1 MATQDSVQSFIQGLV
16 PLSSNNG
23 NPNTAYNNSSRTVNP
38 FAVQATSPFVTSN
51 SPVPVMDAFG
61 NWQIPS
67 VAPQFVGTDDM
78 FTSGFNIR
86 NFLPTA
92 PLTTRPTTPPIE
104 QPPATTPPGGTVT
117 PPVTPPVGTG
127 GNTPPSSGGTPLNPG
142 GSGGGGTSI
151 MDILSRGGIS
161 GVGGLNT
168 GGNFPTSTNFGNP
181 ANPIDWRQVLDV
193 LSEPFLPGD
202 VWKSNINQ
210 LDVGAGVEGL
220 LQNLTGI
227 PFTGLRKSIPQSVM
241 DKLLEKDPATY
252 NAAERY
258 LVDSYLTNVTNQ
270 LQGGL
275 NNIVN
280 RNMGQVSKD
289 TNAAISKTVQDALAK
304 LGMTYTPQG
313 NFQVVGGGGPR
324 SSFLGTNKYG
334 VYGSSQEARDA
345 YETAVGET
353 QNAIR
358 ASLAASPKNRQAGA
372 DAYGRIYAF

>member
-1 MATQDSVQSFIQGLV
+1 
-16 PLSSNNG
+16 
-23 NPNTAYNNSSRTVNP
+23 
-38 FAVQATSPFVTSN
+38 
-51 SPVPVMDAFG
+51 MDAFG
-61 NWQIPS
+61 NWQMPS
-67 VAPQFVGTDDM
+67 TAPQFVGTEDM
-78 FTSGFNIR
+78 FTSGFNMR
-86 NFLPTA
+86 NFLPLNPFA
-92 PLTTRPTTPPIE
+92 PTPTRPPVAVEPPPT
-104 QPPATTPPGGTVT
+104 QPPVQPPVVQPPVVGPPVPPTL
-117 PPVTPPVGTG
+117 PPVTVGDPAPPFTQG
-127 GNTPPSSGGTPLNPG
+127 GAGNSNGGTPITDL
-142 GSGGGGTSI
+142 
-151 MDILSRGGIS
+151 LSRGGIS
-161 GVGGLNT
+161 GVGGINT
-168 GGNFPTSTNFGNP
+168 GGNFPTTPNFGNP
-181 ANPIDWRQVLDV
+181 SNPIDWRQVLDV
-193 LSEPFLPGD
+193 LTEPFLPGD

-210 LDVGAGVEGL
+210 WDVGAGVEGL
-220 LQNLTGI
+220 LQSLTGI
-227 PFTGLRKSIPQSVM
+227 PVSDLKSLIPM
-241 DKLLEKDPATY
+241 ETLLNKDPATY
-252 NAAERY
+252 SAAERY

-289 TNAAISKTVQDALAK
+289 TNSAISKTVQDALAK

-358 ASLAASPKNRQAGA
+358 ASLAASPKNRQTGA